1 MTATNGR
8 RPPRRKPRPYRDS
21 ALVYGA
27 FGLIVIV
34 LGVVTG
40 GHILWPVVAGVGAFL
55 VATGWTWRS
64 IRERERVRAGGR
76 R

>member
-1 MTATNGR
+1 VTTTNGR
-8 RPPRRKPRPYRDS
+8 RPARRKPRPYRDS
-21 ALVYGA
+21 ALVYAA

-40 GHILWPVVAGVGAFL
+40 GHVLWPIVAGVGAFL

-64 IRERERVRAGGR
+64 LRERKR
-76 R
+76 RPQ